1 MTMSKTR
8 KSQQSLK
15 GKYTLL
21 NPEKY
26 TGNPKKIVF
35 RSMWER
41 KFMLYCDKTP
51 EVLEWSSE
59 EIVIPYY
66 FNEKDR
72 NYYPDFYIKFI
83 KDDDTV
89 EESVIEIKPYYQ
101 RTYEQN
107 KAKWRFA
114 EEYCKKHNYTFKI
127 LTERELF

>member
-1 MTMSKTR
+1 MSKTR

>member
-1 MTMSKTR
+1 MTKKR

>member
-1 MTMSKTR
+1 MSKTR

-83 KDDDTV
+83 KEDDTV

>member
-1 MTMSKTR
+1 MSKR
-8 KSQQSLK
+8 MQSLK
-15 GKYTLL
+15 GKYTLK
-21 NPEKY
+21 NRDKY
-26 TGNPKKIVF
+26 IGNPKSIVY

-59 EIVIPYY
+59 EIAIPYH
-66 FNEKDR
+66 FKDKDR

-83 KDDDTV
+83 AEDNSI

-101 RTYEQN
+101 RGYGQN
-107 KAKWRFA
+107 VAKWKSARKYCA
-114 EEYCKKHNYTFKI
+114 ERNYTFKV

>member
-1 MTMSKTR
+1 MTKKR

-15 GKYTLL
+15 GKYTPI

-127 LTERELF
+127 LTKRELF

>member
-1 MTMSKTR
+1 MAKTR